1 MLFGLVI
8 DIIFVKIKNK
18 LMKRIIIPLL
28 FTIVSYSQ
36 TDVQNVRVIKDDSQV
51 TELVNTLGKNE
62 IKLDVIDLLFQP
74 ALSLS
79 YERISDSYSS
89 FGGDIFIN
97 FNNNNSSVSWSD
109 RFTISPFYRFYFLNK
124 KDFGGAGFF
133 VELFSKFSFADHTV
147 EYVYGLYDDSIM
159 SPYIELVDESYF
171 DIGLGVGLGRKWI
184 NKKGITFEI
193 MFGIGRYLLG
203 ETGGAEDM
211 PFGVDEV
218 FYDNRPEVTFKG
230 GLSIGKRF

>member
-1 MLFGLVI
+1 
-8 DIIFVKIKNK
+8 
-18 LMKRIIIPLL
+18 MKRIIIPLL

-36 TDVQNVRVIKDDSQV
+36 NDVQNVRVIKDDSQV
-51 TELVNTLGKNE
+51 TELVNILGKNE

-89 FGGDIFIN
+89 FGGDVFIN

-109 RFTISPFYRFYFLNK
+109 RFSISPFYRFYFLNK

-133 VELFSKFSFADHTV
+133 VELFSKFSFGQETV
-147 EYVYGLYDDSIM
+147 EYAYGIYDSEPP
-159 SPYIELVDESYF
+159 SPYYEFVDENYF
-171 DIGLGVGLGRKWI
+171 DIGLGVGIGRKWI

-193 MFGIGRYLLG
+193 MFGIGRYLLD
-203 ETGGAEDM
+203 EVGGPDDEAI
-211 PFGVDEV
+211 PFGVDDV
-218 FYDNRPEVTFKG
+218 FRNYRPEVTVKG
-230 GLSIGKRF
+230 GISIGKRF

>member
-1 MLFGLVI
+1 
-8 DIIFVKIKNK
+8 
-18 LMKRIIIPLL
+18 MKKIIILLL

-36 TDVQNVRVIKDDSQV
+36 DKIQKVQIINDDSQV
-51 TELVNTLGKNE
+51 SELFESLGKNE
-62 IKLDVIDLLFQP
+62 IKLDVIDILFQP
-74 ALSLS
+74 ALNVS

-89 FGGDIFIN
+89 FGGDVFIN
-97 FNNNNSSVSWSD
+97 FNNNSSSVSWSD
-109 RFTISPFYRFYFLNK
+109 RFSISPFYRFYFLNK

-133 VELFSKFSFADHTV
+133 VELFSKFSFGEETV
-147 EYVYGLYDDSIM
+147 EYGYGLYDESVL
-159 SPYIELVDESYF
+159 PYYEFVDESYF

-193 MFGIGRYLLG
+193 MLGIGRYLLG
-203 ETGGAEDM
+203 EVGRTEDM

-218 FYDNRPEVTFKG
+218 YYNHRPEVTFKG